1 VVVAIPSTGVVEQLT
16 NWGARIA
23 PDATLVSL
31 VKGVDVGSRRFGS
44 QLIAGTADVDP
55 DRVVVISGPNLAAEC
70 ARRQPAAT
78 VSASPDLS
86 RAEQV
91 QAMVMSGYF
100 RVYTN
105 RDKVGVEVAGAAKN
119 VMALAAGMAH
129 GMGFGDNTKAMV
141 VTRGLA
147 EMTRLGVA
155 LGGQP
160 LTFSG
165 LAGVGDLVAT
175 CTSPRSR
182 NRTVGERLGQGEKLD
197 DIIASM
203 NMVAEGVKS
212 SQAILA
218 IAAEVGVDMPLAR
231 GVVGVCHEGLDP
243 AEMVGQLMTRS
254 AKRSCTGSSPEPRRG
269 VAVTMHGA
277 RVGRGADREVRPGG
291 GARRRLRRRQDAHPA
306 RCRRPGRG
314 CGRDRCSTSGS
325 IARSTRS
332 ALGPCRAGGT

>member
-1 VVVAIPSTGVVEQLT
+1 MTTAAVMGAGSWGTAFAAMCADAGTTTTLWSRDPDQVAEIVEQRTNAAYLPDVTLPDSLGATNDPEEALAGADVVVVAIPSTGVVEQLT
-16 NWGARIA
+16 SWGARLA

-31 VKGVDVGSRRFGS
+31 IKGVDVGTRRFGS

-78 VSASPDLS
+78 VSASPDLG

-182 NRTVGERLGQGEKLD
+182 NRTVGERLGRGEALD
-197 DIIASM
+197 EIIASM

-254 AKRSCTGSSPEPRRG
+254 AKSELYGIES
-269 VAVTMHGA
+269 
-277 RVGRGADREVRPGG
+277 
-291 GARRRLRRRQDAHPA
+291 
-306 RCRRPGRG
+306 
-314 CGRDRCSTSGS
+314 
-325 IARSTRS
+325 
-332 ALGPCRAGGT
+332 

>member
-1 VVVAIPSTGVVEQLT
+1 MTTAAVMGAGSWGTAFAAMCADAGTTTTLWSRDPDQVAEIVERRTNAAYLPDVTLPDSLGATDDPEEAVAGADVVVIAIPSTGVVEQLS

-23 PDATLVSL
+23 PDATIVSL

-254 AKRSCTGSSPEPRRG
+254 AKSELYGIES
-269 VAVTMHGA
+269 
-277 RVGRGADREVRPGG
+277 
-291 GARRRLRRRQDAHPA
+291 
-306 RCRRPGRG
+306 
-314 CGRDRCSTSGS
+314 
-325 IARSTRS
+325 
-332 ALGPCRAGGT
+332 

>member
-1 VVVAIPSTGVVEQLT
+1 MTTAAVMGAGSWGTAFAAMCADAGTTTTLWSREPDQVTEIREERTNAAYLPDVTLPASLGATNDPEEALAGADVVVVAIPSTGVVEQLT
-16 NWGARIA
+16 SWGTRIA
-23 PDATLVSL
+23 PDATIVSL
-31 VKGVDVGSRRFGS
+31 IKGVDVGSRRFGS
-44 QLIAGTADVDP
+44 QLIAGTADVEP

-78 VSASPDLS
+78 VSASPDLG

-91 QAMVMSGYF
+91 QAMVMSSYF

-105 RDKVGVEVAGAAKN
+105 RDKVGVEVAGAGKN

-182 NRTVGERLGQGEKLD
+182 NRTVGERLGQGEALD

-218 IAAEVGVDMPLAR
+218 IAEEVGVDMPLAR

-254 AKRSCTGSSPEPRRG
+254 AKSELYGIES
-269 VAVTMHGA
+269 
-277 RVGRGADREVRPGG
+277 
-291 GARRRLRRRQDAHPA
+291 
-306 RCRRPGRG
+306 
-314 CGRDRCSTSGS
+314 
-325 IARSTRS
+325 
-332 ALGPCRAGGT
+332 